1 MQGAPKITVYTQ
13 TYNGEKYLK
22 QCIDSVLNQTYDNFE
37 YIIADHGSTDSTWK
51 IVEEYSKK
59 DNRIR
64 PYKFDHSASG
74 LIKILRF
81 DFNGDYY
88 TVLDQDDWYESNYLE
103 RMLLLAEKN
112 NADIVNTGSVFFNDK
127 VSELRRVMLNK
138 PFVIEKKEYNIF
150 FPVYHWFYRQYWGK
164 LVRTQLL
171 KKIDLPDPKEIGIS
185 YGIDTYTSFTL
196 LKASERI
203 CIDNMALHHYR
214 IHSNSQSH
222 SYMENQSFSDEFLYN
237 FSRDFLSE
245 YGEIS
250 SENMI
255 FIYLVYL
262 NALNDTLRVLLKSSF
277 TKKKIFDEIINI
289 LNRGA
294 TNEALL
300 YTKNNI
306 QADID
311 PDLFNDLV
319 EISYTIADTLFLYIF
334 VNWDESIYE
343 YSKLESI
350 FNEYFGEISKA
361 VNCLPFEFWS
371 ENTDLRKMLIGGD
384 KIGLICGIT
393 EMISKKINTKK
404 YDLYTMI
411 SVLSEGD
418 NILALINDKMFIR
431 KYYDIYIL
439 TVKKQ
444 YHAALEKMNE
454 VISSESHRITETFL
468 NFYLTLSALL
478 ERAEDFV
485 NGKFLAAKYYLQ
497 HKNYDKCKE
506 TVNDLIEMGFENDET
521 IINIRKQI
529 DDDV

>member
-1 MQGAPKITVYTQ
+1 MQSAPKITVYTQ
-13 TYNGEKYLK
+13 TYNAGGYLR
-22 QCIDSVLNQTYDNFE
+22 QCIESVLNQSYTNFE
-37 YIIADHGSTDSTWK
+37 YIIADHGSVDSTYD
-51 IVEEYSKK
+51 IITEYSLK
-59 DNRIR
+59 DKRIR
-64 PYKFDHSASG
+64 PIKIEHSAD
-74 LIKILRF
+74 IDQIRILRF

-88 TVLDQDDWYESNYLE
+88 TVLDQDDWYEPNYLE
-103 RMLLLAEKN
+103 RMLELAEKN
-112 NADIVNTGSVFFNDK
+112 NADIVNTGSIFFSNKID
-127 VSELRRVMLNK
+127 EIRRVMLPN
-138 PFVIEKKEYNIF
+138 VLVVEKKDYNKF
-150 FPVYHWFYRQYWGK
+150 FPLYHWFYRQYWGK
-164 LVRTQLL
+164 LVKTELL
-171 KKIDLPDPKEIGIS
+171 KKIELPNRKEIGIT

-214 IHSNSQSH
+214 IHNNSQTH
-222 SYMENQSFSDEFLYN
+222 SYTENQSFSDEFLYD
-237 FSRDFLSE
+237 FSKNFLSE

-250 SENMI
+250 NENMI

-431 KYYDIYIL
+431 KYYDIYTL

-444 YHAALEKMNE
+444 YAAALVKMND
-454 VISSESHRITETFL
+454 VISSDNSRITETFL

-478 ERAEDFV
+478 ERTGDFV

-506 TVNDLIEMGFENDET
+506 AINDLVEMGFENDDQL
-521 IINIRKQI
+521 IKIRKE
-529 DDDV
+529 VGAY